1 MLHCRL
7 QHGHE
12 KRTKKKEEKFNCTR
26 SDPTYTSALWLYF
39 QLSCVITVT
48 HQQFVSRLRS
58 HCSLFTNMVHL
69 VPPTRNSRLHHL
81 NGCLHQNLFFLSRF
95 FSPIIVKGPKYKN
108 TSPVQSV
115 TFTDHSRHSFQN
127 LLASKNMVA
136 NVLGFY
142 KEKEKTIIK
151 KKMLLSGES
160 ILHLRVKI
168 TMAGLM
174 ESGLVS

>member
-1 MLHCRL
+1 MKSRYMRGWL
-7 QHGHE
+7 QCCIADCNTVMRRGQ
-12 KRTKKKEEKFNCTR
+12 KKKEEKFSCTR

-48 HQQFVSRLRS
+48 HQQPVSRLRS

-69 VPPTRNSRLHHL
+69 VPPTRNSRLHHS

-95 FSPIIVKGPKYKN
+95 FSLVIVKGPKYKN

-127 LLASKNMVA
+127 LLVSKKYGGKCPR
-136 NVLGFY
+136 VLQRKRKNNY
-142 KEKEKTIIK
+142 
-151 KKMLLSGES
+151 
-160 ILHLRVKI
+160 
-168 TMAGLM
+168 
-174 ESGLVS
+174 